1 LGSDPVAVVQIVRW
15 SLRQSPAVAA
25 VFLAGTMLCAS
36 NNGALS
42 DGCKPRRALP
52 TIVLRNRGECDFNL
66 DSLEYRGT
74 PVEQAM
80 CLMRGLDGMRDLS
93 PRLESLPDAL
103 ATRIGRDTG
112 LPEREALSAFL
123 SKQDLEWDFASHLWQ
138 PVSRA
143 EDNNPEAPVAR
154 YFVIHDTSGPNFGH
168 RSFPDDTDTT
178 AKFNDL
184 KNYYCGDGWGKAH
197 VVVNRTGDM
206 IVDHDFAIPWR
217 ETKFERAVDFVG
229 TLKGLFLHVELI
241 QPRRAAAG
249 YGRYNDAQAPTPGF
263 TTAQYDRLALLYT
276 IASVRAGHWLV
287 PAFHAAIDAD
297 IRDGHD
303 DPRNFDIDSFANSI
317 EILTEKLRGPEQV
330 QASHP

>member
-1 LGSDPVAVVQIVRW
+1 VAVVQIVRW
-15 SLRQSPAVAA
+15 SLRQSSAIAA
-25 VFLAGTMLCAS
+25 AFAGAMLCGS
-36 NNGALS
+36 VHDALS
-42 DGCKPRRALP
+42 DGCKPRHSLP
-52 TIVLRNRGECDFNL
+52 TIVLKNRGECDFNL
-66 DSLEYRGT
+66 DALEYRGT

-80 CLMRGLDGMRDLS
+80 CLMRGLDGTRNLG
-93 PRLESLPDAL
+93 PPLQSLPDAL

-112 LPEREALSAFL
+112 LPERDTLSAFL
-123 SKQDLEWDFASHLWQ
+123 SKQNLEWDFASHLWQ
-138 PVSRA
+138 PVSHA
-143 EDNNPEAPVAR
+143 EDNNPEAPTAR
-154 YFVIHDTSGPNFGH
+154 YFVIHDTSGPNYGH

-206 IVDHDFAIPWR
+206 ILDHDFAIPWR

-229 TLKGLFLHVELI
+229 TLKGLFLHVEMI
-241 QPRRAAAG
+241 QPRRAAPE
-249 YGRYNDAQAPTPGF
+249 YGRHNDAQAPSPAF

-303 DPRNFDIDSFANSI
+303 DPRGFDIDSFANSI

-330 QASHP
+330 QATHQ